1 MTNNKP
7 PMTTLELHIK
17 NMVCNRCIKV
27 VHDELENLG
36 CSIQSVELG
45 KAVVSLSDETTLE
58 EIRIILEKNGFEL
71 IEDKKAQLV
80 DTIKTTIIELIY
92 QNKLENMNINF
103 SDYLSDKLGKDYHY
117 LTSLF
122 SSMTGI
128 TIEKF
133 FILQKVERVKEWLV
147 YNDFTLS
154 EMSFKLGY
162 SSVAH
167 LSNQFKQVTGLT
179 PTQFKNLKIKQRKS
193 LDKLTPQ

>member
-1 MTNNKP
+1 MITKN
-7 PMTTLELHIK
+7 LHIK
-17 NMVCNRCIKV
+17 NMVCSRCIKV
-27 VHDELENLG
+27 VHDELTKLG
-36 CSIQSVELG
+36 CNIHSVELG
-45 KAVVSLSDETTLE
+45 KVVVASPMETTVEKIKTVLE
-58 EIRIILEKNGFEL
+58 ANGFEL
-71 IEDKKAQLV
+71 LEDKKAQLV

-92 QNKLENMNINF
+92 KNQLEDMDVNF
-103 SDYLSDKLGKDYHY
+103 SDFLSKKLGKDYHY

-122 SSMTGI
+122 SSLTSI

-154 EMSFKLGY
+154 EMAFKLGY

-179 PTQFKNLKIKQRKS
+179 PSQFKNLKIKQRKS
-193 LDKLTPQ
+193 LDNLTPQ

>member
-1 MTNNKP
+1 
-7 PMTTLELHIK
+7 
-17 NMVCNRCIKV
+17 MVCNRCVKV
-27 VHDELENLG
+27 VHDELEKL
-36 CSIQSVELG
+36 CCTVHSVELG
-45 KAVVSLSDETTLE
+45 KAVVSFPEEKTLE
-58 EIRIILEKNGFEL
+58 PIKMILEENGFEL

-80 DTIKTTIIELIY
+80 DSIKTTIIELIY
-92 QNKLENMNINF
+92 QNKLEAMNINL
-103 SDYLSDKLGKDYHY
+103 SDYLSEKLGKDYHY

-154 EMSFKLGY
+154 EMAFKLGY

-179 PTQFKNLKIKQRKS
+179 PTQFKNLKLPQRKP
-193 LDKLTPQ
+193 LDKLSPH

>member
-1 MTNNKP
+1 
-7 PMTTLELHIK
+7 MTTLELHIK
-17 NMVCNRCIKV
+17 NMVCSRCVKV
-27 VHDELENLG
+27 VHDELEKLG
-36 CSIQSVELG
+36 CTVHSVELG
-45 KAVVSLSDETTLE
+45 KAVVSLPDKATLE
-58 EIRIILEKNGFEL
+58 DVRTILEKNGFEL

-92 QNKLENMNINF
+92 QNKLEEMNINF
-103 SDYLSDKLGKDYHY
+103 SDYLSAKLSKDYHY

-167 LSNQFKQVTGLT
+167 LSNQFKQVTGLS
-179 PTQFKNLKIKQRKS
+179 PTQFKNLKLKQRKP
-193 LDKLTPQ
+193 LDKLSPR

>member
-1 MTNNKP
+1 
-7 PMTTLELHIK
+7 MTTKELHIK
-17 NMVCNRCIKV
+17 NMVCNRCVKV
-27 VHDELENLG
+27 VHDELEKLG
-36 CSIQSVELG
+36 CTVHSVELG
-45 KAVVSLSDETTLE
+45 KAVVSFPEEKTLE
-58 EIRIILEKNGFEL
+58 PIKMILEENGFEL

-92 QNKLENMNINF
+92 QNKLEEMNVNF
-103 SDYLSDKLGKDYHY
+103 SDYLAEKLDKDYHY

-133 FILQKVERVKEWLV
+133 FILQRVERVKEWLF

-154 EMSFKLGY
+154 EMAFKLGY

-179 PTQFKNLKIKQRKS
+179 PTLFKKLKIQPRKP
-193 LDKLTPQ
+193 LDQLSPH

>member
-1 MTNNKP
+1 
-7 PMTTLELHIK
+7 MTTKELHIK
-17 NMVCNRCIKV
+17 NMVCNRCVKV
-27 VHDELENLG
+27 VHDELEKLG
-36 CSIQSVELG
+36 CTVHSVELG
-45 KAVVSLSDETTLE
+45 KAVVSFPEEKTLE
-58 EIRIILEKNGFEL
+58 PIKMILEENGFEL

-92 QNKLENMNINF
+92 QDKLEAMNINF
-103 SDYLSDKLGKDYHY
+103 SDFLSEKLDKDYHY

-154 EMSFKLGY
+154 EMAFKLGY

-179 PTQFKNLKIKQRKS
+179 PTQFKNLKLQQRKP
-193 LDKLTPQ
+193 LDKLSPH

>member
-1 MTNNKP
+1 MTN
-7 PMTTLELHIK
+7 LELHIK

-45 KAVVSLSDETTLE
+45 KAVVSLPDETTLE
-58 EIRIILEKNGFEL
+58 AIRIILEKNGFEL

-103 SDYLSDKLGKDYHY
+103 SDYLSEKLKKDYHY

-122 SSMTGI
+122 SSVTSI

>member
-1 MTNNKP
+1 
-7 PMTTLELHIK
+7 MTTQELHIK

-27 VHDELENLG
+27 VRDELEKLG
-36 CSIQSVELG
+36 CAVHSVELG
-45 KAVVSLSDETTLE
+45 KAVVSYPEDQSLDPIKMVLE
-58 EIRIILEKNGFEL
+58 QNGFEL

-92 QNKLENMNINF
+92 QDKLEEMNINF
-103 SDYLSDKLGKDYHY
+103 SDYLSEKLGKDYHY

-122 SSMTGI
+122 SSVTSI

-133 FILQKVERVKEWLV
+133 FILQKVERAKEWLF

-154 EMSFKLGY
+154 EMAFKLGY

-179 PTQFKNLKIKQRKS
+179 PTHFKKLKIKPRIP
-193 LDKLTPQ
+193 LDELSPN

>member
-1 MTNNKP
+1 MTNH
-7 PMTTLELHIK
+7 ELHIK
-17 NMVCNRCIKV
+17 NMVCSRCIKV
-27 VHDELENLG
+27 VHDELTKLG
-36 CSIQSVELG
+36 CTIHSIELG
-45 KAVVSLSDETTLE
+45 KAVVSHPAADIDES
-58 EIRIILEKNGFEL
+58 IRNVLQQNGFEL
-71 IEDKKAQLV
+71 IEDKRAQIV
-80 DTIKTTIIELIY
+80 DEIKTAIIELIY
-92 QNKLENMNINF
+92 KDKLEKMNSN
-103 SDYLSDKLGKDYHY
+103 LSDFISEKLHKDYHS

-122 SSMTGI
+122 SSVTSI

-179 PTQFKNLKIKQRKS
+179 PTEFKKLKNQPRNS
-193 LDKLTPQ
+193 LDSLSPR

>member
-1 MTNNKP
+1 
-7 PMTTLELHIK
+7 MTTKELHIK
-17 NMVCNRCIKV
+17 NMVCNRCVKV
-27 VHDELENLG
+27 VHDELEKLG
-36 CSIQSVELG
+36 CTVHSVELG
-45 KAVVSLSDETTLE
+45 KAVVSFPEEKTLE
-58 EIRIILEKNGFEL
+58 PIKMILEENGFEL

-92 QNKLENMNINF
+92 QNKLEEMNVNF
-103 SDYLSDKLGKDYHY
+103 SDYLAEKLDKDYHY

-133 FILQKVERVKEWLV
+133 FILQRVERVKEWLF

-154 EMSFKLGY
+154 EMAFKLGY

-179 PTQFKNLKIKQRKS
+179 PTLFKKSKIQPRKP
-193 LDKLTPQ
+193 LDQLSPH